1 MTLHTLHCSLEM
13 LDKYEVPLIPDGYPL
28 VVALNALL
36 DAVKS
41 VSLIVNGSDNS
52 SAKLRRKQPPP
63 PSSMQGNGVEGV
75 MLRSSWS
82 GVLAALALLLDAW
95 QVTIRNYQGLRNR

>member
-1 MTLHTLHCSLEM
+1 MLIIAMYLSHDYHMTLHTLHYSLEM

-28 VVALNALL
+28 

-41 VSLIVNGSDNS
+41 VSLIVNSSDNS

-63 PSSMQGNGVEGV
+63 PSSMRAMEQHSVEGQ
-75 MLRSSWS
+75 LPWS
-82 GVLAALALLLDAW
+82 CDLF
-95 QVTIRNYQGLRNR
+95 